1 LPQLPACPPE
11 WPPDIAWPVDP
22 KPPRAVEDV
31 EEDDED
37 EELVLLPLCS
47 DELFDI
53 KPTEVELDGRPEL
66 VVRSYELE
74 CEYQCQPRELDE
86 PDERLHGCCWTAGC
100 APGVTTPCC
109 AAGCWLQLAFFGSM

>member
-37 EELVLLPLCS
+37 EELV
-47 DELFDI
+47 
-53 KPTEVELDGRPEL
+53 
-66 VVRSYELE
+66 YELE